1 MGGGEGAHQQA
12 EADGSKSRS
21 QSGKDEREMVAA
33 QFEGRHAIDEGQE
46 IHAGEYHEHQ
56 LEQTD
61 GGIDHD
67 FAPQDG
73 EIGDGQG
80 ADAVVGAFV
89 ALGEHAARERN
100 DDEKHGE
107 EGKGRHVVL
116 HEGGFDDGVFALG
129 VALGD
134 EDEVVVFEIVVEF
147 DAFAQVFGEVE
158 FHFAGLG
165 INFEVGGQVVAHAFL
180 EFVGED
186 LLHHFELPKEIVFD
200 GGLQLGVELGGES
213 LEEGVEDD
221 FDFYGLHQ
229 SLEGAC
235 DGVFVGV
242 AGGWVEI
249 DAHIVGF
256 CGFEGGGAWG
266 GVVGEALL
274 DAANGFGFGALGG
287 VFLNDDAHLIV
298 ACHDFALGSGGVEGC
313 GAYLF
318 DDMKIARFVQTVFN
332 GFAEIFVVVVHKKD
346 VGFVVVEFLEGVV
359 LSACHGKD
367 KDEGHQKKDNQPGYV
382 ADDLNEFFANDGSEL
397 FHGLVSKF
405 ASG

>member
-1 MGGGEGAHQQA
+1 MEGFGHHINGQKDAAQNGKDEHHEGAKDARLRLGGGEGAHEQA

-21 QSGKDEREMVAA
+21 QSGKDEGEMVAA

-46 IHAGEYHEHQ
+46 IHAGEYHERQ
-56 LEQTD
+56 LKQTD

-134 EDEVVVFEIVVEF
+134 EDEVVVFEVVVEF

-165 INFEVGGQVVAHAFL
+165 INFEVGGQVAAHAFL
-180 EFVGED
+180 EFVGER
-186 LLHHFELPKEIVFD
+186 LLHHLELPEEIVFN
-200 GGLQLGVELGGES
+200 GGLELGVELGGES

-221 FDFYGLHQ
+221 FDFKER
-229 SLEGAC
+229 LEEMNEELETLNAEARELE
-235 DGVFVGV
+235 DRIAENV
-242 AGGWVEI
+242 AK
-249 DAHIVGF
+249 
-256 CGFEGGGAWG
+256 
-266 GVVGEALL
+266 LL
-274 DAANGFGFGALGG
+274 
-287 VFLNDDAHLIV
+287 
-298 ACHDFALGSGGVEGC
+298 E
-313 GAYLF
+313 
-318 DDMKIARFVQTVFN
+318 
-332 GFAEIFVVVVHKKD
+332 
-346 VGFVVVEFLEGVV
+346 
-359 LSACHGKD
+359 
-367 KDEGHQKKDNQPGYV
+367 
-382 ADDLNEFFANDGSEL
+382 
-397 FHGLVSKF
+397 
-405 ASG
+405 